1 LQQMFWIGFGFFF
14 PLLFARSVP
23 KGRMVAL
30 LAFYPVSVVG
40 ISLLVRI
47 EPLFGSLLSSWLI
60 CLLSV
65 GLIWLIRRNALT

>member
-1 LQQMFWIGFGFFF
+1 
-14 PLLFARSVP
+14 
-23 KGRMVAL
+23 MVAL

-47 EPLFGSLLSSWLI
+47 EPLFGSLLLSWLI